1 MPKPVSPPASSEIM
15 RLLDEDHDKILALF
29 DEFARIRRSAD
40 DETLQTLVETTCT
53 ELIIHA
59 QVEEEFFYP
68 ALTEALGFVDALEEA
83 LIEHSIARQLIGELE
98 SMQAGDHCYNARFHV
113 LGEYVRH
120 HIDEERRKIFPYLPG
135 AEIDAGTLAAD
146 LRHRR
151 DELRGEFGLPDS
163 GYEEEFGH
171 RKAALNPSLR
181 H

>member
-1 MPKPVSPPASSEIM
+1 MPKPASPPATSEII
-15 RLLDEDHDKILALF
+15 RTLDEDHDKILALF
-29 DEFARIRRSAD
+29 DEFERIRRFAD
-40 DETLQTLVETTCT
+40 DETLQTLVETVCT

-59 QVEEEFFYP
+59 QVEEEFFYT
-68 ALTEALGFVDALEEA
+68 ALTEALGSIDPLEEA
-83 LIEHSIARQLIGELE
+83 LVEHSMARQLIGELE
-98 SMQAGDHCYNARFHV
+98 SMQPGDHCYSARFHV

-120 HIDEERRKIFPYLPG
+120 HIDEERRKIFPLLQG
-135 AEIDAGTLAAD
+135 ADLDAGALAAD

-171 RKAALNPSLR
+171 RKGQLNPSLR